1 MPILFPLIAAAVPAL
16 VCPAVDTLGETIR
29 GVVQKNRASMVTVS
43 LVLKYNMG
51 GQSQDSELETEGV
64 VLTSEGLVAVI
75 NAAIDPAAMVGGDTD
90 STKFSVKVVSARF
103 LLEDGQEIPAKVVLR
118 DPDKGIAF
126 LRPIAPVGKPL
137 AFVYLKK
144 PPMAQIG
151 DSLLVL
157 GRLGKGANRAPR
169 VVTPRIIGVIEK
181 PRTLY
186 VAETFSGLLALGDV
200 VFNEKGEALGIV
212 TLRGKMETTTRTT
225 MDMSRGMMPV
235 VVPGD
240 DIWEAASQAPSV
252 KDAKDDTP
260 AGKTPSKPATPPKK
274 PTTPPKKSG
283 K

>member
-1 MPILFPLIAAAVPAL
+1 MPILVTVPPAR
-16 VCPAVDTLGETIR
+16 VSPAVDTLGETIR
-29 GVVQKNRASMVTVS
+29 GVVQKSRASMVTVS

-64 VLTSEGLVAVI
+64 VLTSEGLVAI
-75 NAAIDPAAMVGGDTD
+75 MNASIDPVAMMGGDSD
-90 STKFSVKVVSARF
+90 AGKFSVKVVSARI
-103 LLEDGQEIPAKVVLR
+103 LLEDGQEVPAKVVLR

-126 LRPIAPVGKPL
+126 LRPITPVGKPL
-137 AFVYLKK
+137 AFVDMKK
-144 PPMAQIG
+144 PPIAQVG
-151 DSLLVL
+151 DPLVVL

-169 VVTPRIIGVIEK
+169 VITPRIIGVIEK

-200 VFNEKGEALGIV
+200 VFNEKGEALGII
-212 TLRGKMETTTRTT
+212 TLRSKMETTTRTT